1 MSDPSG
7 TSRIGERPR
16 ILIDAIAYSPRDGGF
31 TTALHDVLDTCRR
44 LPEFEFVIVHD
55 RKYSSVF
62 RAFGLATYSVAI
74 PKSLRFFAS
83 LALLPFIARRIGAA
97 AVHCEV
103 SALPWF
109 LGVPG
114 SVTVHDLYFLIDPR
128 AGGQTLRQR
137 VMRVYWERVF
147 LASIRRARILKVV
160 SQTTADDLRRLVS
173 PDLSIV
179 VSEPRF
185 VAPPGPEPI
194 RRPAG
199 PEEELRLLF
208 VGSVVP
214 RRNLPFLLRSLQ
226 LVRRRWRLDVVGSLW
241 WGTDKLGSMAT
252 DERVHVHG
260 YVPDSERERL
270 MAEAHLLIAPSHY
283 EGFGYPV
290 AEAMI
295 RGLPVFAS
303 DVGAF
308 REFVPEDWR
317 FPLDDP
323 AALASMID
331 ALDEVRF
338 LEMVR
343 ATRDA
348 VRRFDPENHLDSHR
362 RLFGRLV
369 SGSYNAGEPPPD
381 GSEWRPGR
389 LDRVRALGRRAV
401 ISTLGDGVEGRL
413 RGVYHRVLRRA
424 GRFGPPEDEA
434 TAAVLAAVAA
444 RSRTIFD
451 IGANVGRYAW
461 FLQRHASSR
470 SMLFA
475 LEPHP
480 VAARLL
486 RSAVGASPRCM
497 VLEVAAA
504 DRDEIAE
511 LVVPDDPFGT
521 PVSAL
526 AWVRSQRGGKDRRV
540 LRIATRRID
549 GLIGDGTI
557 SVTDPVFMKI
567 DVEGAE
573 GRVLRG
579 AAGLL
584 RRHRPVIYFECQ
596 TRSAA
601 RQGETPEGVWDE
613 LGQAGYRIFAN
624 GAGRFVPVDRIQP
637 EAANYLAIPGLDG
650 VDGDQPLDAAAII
663 AIIDRWATRGSE
675 A

>member
-1 MSDPSG
+1 MDR
-7 TSRIGERPR
+7 TRHRPR

-31 TTALHDVLDTCRR
+31 TTAMHDLLDACRQMR
-44 LPEFEFVIVHD
+44 EFEFVVVHD
-55 RKYSSVF
+55 RKHSSVF

-74 PKSLRFFAS
+74 PRSLRFFAS
-83 LALLPFIARRIGAA
+83 LVLLPVIARRIRAT
-97 AVHCEV
+97 AVHCEI

-114 SVTVHDLYFLIDPR
+114 SVTVNDVYFLIDPR
-128 AGGQTLRQR
+128 AGGRTLRQR

-147 LASIRRARILKVV
+147 LASIRRARILKAI
-160 SQTTADDLRRLVS
+160 SETTADDLRRLVS
-173 PDLSIV
+173 PDLPIV
-179 VSEPRF
+179 LAEPRF
-185 VAPPGPEPI
+185 VAPPGPARV
-194 RRPAG
+194 RRLPG
-199 PEEELRLLF
+199 PEEDLRLLF

-241 WGTDKLGSMAT
+241 WGTDELGSMAT

-283 EGFGYPV
+283 EGFGYPT

-295 RGLPVFAS
+295 RGLPVFAA
-303 DVGAF
+303 DIGAF

-331 ALDEVRF
+331 TLDEVRF
-338 LEMVR
+338 SKMAR
-343 ATRDA
+343 AAQNA
-348 VRRFDPENHLDSHR
+348 VSRFDPQNHLDNHR
-362 RLFGRLV
+362 RLFARLA
-369 SGSYNAGEPPPD
+369 SGSCNAGELPPD
-381 GSEWRPGR
+381 GSVWRPGR
-389 LDRVRALGRRAV
+389 LDRVRALGRRAL
-401 ISTLGDGVEGRL
+401 ISTLGDPVEGWL
-413 RGVYHRVLRRA
+413 RGVYHRALRRA

-480 VAARLL
+480 AAARLL
-486 RSAVGASPRCM
+486 RNALGSSPRCT
-497 VLEVAAA
+497 VLEVAAT

-511 LVVPDDPFGT
+511 LVVPDGPFGS
-521 PVSAL
+521 PLSAL
-526 AWVRSQRGGKDRRV
+526 AWVRSQRGGEDRRV
-540 LRIATRRID
+540 LRITTRRID
-549 GLIGDGTI
+549 GLIEDGTI
-557 SVTDPVFMKI
+557 SVVDPVFMKI

-573 GRVLRG
+573 GRVLQG
-579 AAGLL
+579 AADLL
-584 RRHRPVIYFECQ
+584 SRHRPVIYFECQ
-596 TRSAA
+596 TPLLA
-601 RQGETPEGVWDE
+601 RHDETPDGVWGE

-624 GAGRFVPVDRIQP
+624 RAGGFVTVDRIQP
-637 EAANYLAIPGLDG
+637 EVANYLAIPGLDDVG
-650 VDGDQPLDAAAII
+650 GDQPLDAAAII
-663 AIIDRWATRGSE
+663 ALLGRWANHGSE

>member
-1 MSDPSG
+1 MDR
-7 TSRIGERPR
+7 TRQRPR

-31 TTALHDVLDTCRR
+31 TTALHDLLDTCRR
-44 LPEFEFVIVHD
+44 LPEFQFVVVHD
-55 RKYSSVF
+55 RKHNLAF
-62 RAFGLATYSVAI
+62 RAFGLETYSVAI
-74 PKSLRFFAS
+74 PRSLRFFAS
-83 LALLPFIARRIGAA
+83 LALLPFIARRIGAT

-128 AGGQTLRQR
+128 AGGRTLRQR

-147 LASIRRARILKVV
+147 LASIRRARILKAV
-160 SQTTADDLRRLVS
+160 SETTADDLRRLVS
-173 PDLSIV
+173 PDLPIV
-179 VSEPRF
+179 VSAPRF
-185 VAPPGPEPI
+185 VAPPGPETI
-194 RRPAG
+194 RRLPG
-199 PEEELRLLF
+199 PEEDLRLLF

-241 WGTDKLGSMAT
+241 WGTDELGSTAT
-252 DERVHVHG
+252 DERVHIHG

-270 MAEAHLLIAPSHY
+270 MTEAHLLVAPSRY
-283 EGFGYPV
+283 EGFGYPT

-308 REFVPEDWR
+308 REFVPSDWR

-331 ALDEVRF
+331 TLDEVRF
-338 LEMVR
+338 SKMVR
-343 ATRDA
+343 AARDG
-348 VRRFDPENHLDSHR
+348 VSRFDAQNHLDNHR
-362 RLFGRLV
+362 RLFARLV
-369 SGSYNAGEPPPD
+369 AGSSSMGEVSTD

-401 ISTLGDGVEGRL
+401 ISTLGDGAEGWL
-413 RGVYHRVLRRA
+413 RSVYHRVLRRA

-434 TAAVLAAVAA
+434 TTAILAAVAA
-444 RSRTIFD
+444 RSRTILD

-461 FLQRHASSR
+461 FLQRHASPHSV
-470 SMLFA
+470 LFA
-475 LEPHP
+475 LEPNP
-480 VAARLL
+480 AAAELL
-486 RSAVGASPRCM
+486 RGAVGASPRCT
-497 VLEVAAA
+497 VLGVAAA

-511 LVVPDDPFGT
+511 LVVPDGPFGT
-521 PVSAL
+521 PISAL
-526 AWVRSQRGGKDRRV
+526 AWVRSEDGGEDRRV

-549 GLIGDGTI
+549 SLIQDGTI
-557 SVTDPVFMKI
+557 SVAGPVFLKI

-596 TRSAA
+596 TRAAA

-624 GAGRFVPVDRIQP
+624 VGGRFVPVDQVQP
-637 EAANYLAIPGLDG
+637 EVANYLAIPGLG
-650 VDGDQPLDAAAII
+650 GCDGDQPLDPAAII
-663 AIIDRWATRGSE
+663 AIIDRWATRGVG